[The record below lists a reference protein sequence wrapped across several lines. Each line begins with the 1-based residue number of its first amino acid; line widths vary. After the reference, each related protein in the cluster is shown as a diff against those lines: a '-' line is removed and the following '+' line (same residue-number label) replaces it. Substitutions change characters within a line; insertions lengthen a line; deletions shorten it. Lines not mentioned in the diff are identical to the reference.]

1 MLDGPIR
8 RVAAKDSPVPY
19 NMYLEE
25 DVLPHVS
32 DIEEALIELLE
43 Y

>member
-1 MLDGPIR
+1 
-8 RVAAKDSPVPY
+8 VPY
-19 NMYLEE
+19 NMYLEA
-25 DVLPHVS
+25 DVLPQVS